1 MKDNFSKRRFYL
13 NKKEKTNFHNRNN
26 AIEKNDNINIK
37 NKILNTEINDEKEL
51 KTNLNNRSY
60 FRRNYGKTEPEK
72 LKVIENY
79 ILFENKNE
87 LKQKEKEEINPKRNY
102 FNHFRTNKIVLNPNE
117 YVNTTYKFNYNNN
130 TNSNLKLKKG
140 KFSKNNYNRSLENIK
155 KKAQK
160 AFESFNSEQNI
171 DMIDDLKK
179 NNEIKFNNISIFNI
193 NINDS
198 NQEKEKKN
206 FGFRERRFKNNAN
219 LIYSLRNKKK
229 EIIKIQSNWRGYYF
243 RKKNMWNIKRTTIL
257 LVNNLTKIL
266 KKKCL
271 KVIKIL
277 KDFSKKKY
285 KYGKTNKINL
295 TMNYNYYNRRHFSLN
310 LVPNLKNNINNNDIQ
325 QNTTNEKNNRF

>member
-37 NKILNTEINDEKEL
+37 NKILNTEINDEKELNL

-179 NNEIKFNNISIFNI
+179 K
-193 NINDS
+193 
-198 NQEKEKKN
+198 
-206 FGFRERRFKNNAN
+206 
-219 LIYSLRNKKK
+219 
-229 EIIKIQSNWRGYYF
+229 
-243 RKKNMWNIKRTTIL
+243 
-257 LVNNLTKIL
+257 
-266 KKKCL
+266 
-271 KVIKIL
+271 
-277 KDFSKKKY
+277 
-285 KYGKTNKINL
+285 
-295 TMNYNYYNRRHFSLN
+295 
-310 LVPNLKNNINNNDIQ
+310 
-325 QNTTNEKNNRF
+325 

>member
-51 KTNLNNRSY
+51 NLKTNLNNRSY

-79 ILFENKNE
+79 MLFENKNE
-87 LKQKEKEEINPKRNY
+87 LKQKEKEETNPKRNY
-102 FNHFRTNKIVLNPNE
+102 FNHFRSNQIVLNPNE

-179 NNEIKFNNISIFNI
+179 K
-193 NINDS
+193 
-198 NQEKEKKN
+198 
-206 FGFRERRFKNNAN
+206 
-219 LIYSLRNKKK
+219 
-229 EIIKIQSNWRGYYF
+229 
-243 RKKNMWNIKRTTIL
+243 
-257 LVNNLTKIL
+257 
-266 KKKCL
+266 
-271 KVIKIL
+271 
-277 KDFSKKKY
+277 
-285 KYGKTNKINL
+285 
-295 TMNYNYYNRRHFSLN
+295 
-310 LVPNLKNNINNNDIQ
+310 
-325 QNTTNEKNNRF
+325 